1 MVSLHVCVRGGRPA
15 ELDGERRAERP
26 GRIVSARNGVCL
38 RGWRLRA
45 ASAAAVDIAAPAQ
58 LRLIELQQHA
68 APQQL
73 RLIELQQHAAPQ
85 QL

>member
-1 MVSLHVCVRGGRPA
+1 MVSLHISVRGGKPA
-15 ELDGERRAERP
+15 ELDADRRAEWP
-26 GRIVSARNGVCL
+26 GRIVPARNGVCL

-45 ASAAAVDIAAPAQ
+45 TSAVDIAAPAQ

>member
-1 MVSLHVCVRGGRPA
+1 MP
-15 ELDGERRAERP
+15 
-26 GRIVSARNGVCL
+26 ARNGVCL

-45 ASAAAVDIAAPAQ
+45 AAAVDIAAPAQ